1 MENKSKK
8 SSNILLFGLSFNLIL
23 TLSTLGFTC
32 YSLQRLDSRLTEV
45 ERNLKVVNSYE
56 YRLPNHEIV
65 KHASVHSPQ
74 DESQR
79 KEAVVKR
86 AADRPSM
93 CRKCRGVCSLNSK
106 GLKNNLTLET
116 SQERI
121 VCVEGRVG
129 PQGPPGLPGSP
140 GKKGR
145 KGTRGAPG
153 PQGKRGSRGLPGTP
167 GAAGPPGKSTKHE
180 TTPRNGRQLE
190 SPHFIEKP
198 SSSVTVKEKQN
209 VTLSCKAAGFPPPVV
224 AWYKDGD
231 VIEQEEEEKRQYE
244 KINLELKEIQFKDH
258 GVYTCT
264 AENLLGSVQ
273 SSVNITVKVP
283 TKFITK
289 PKSSVIA
296 YKNWDTYLD
305 CDIFGYPSPVI
316 TWTRSLKQLPVGR
329 HVIDGNKLTIKNTT
343 EEDGGAYVCQGTN
356 ELGSV
361 MAVTWLFLKDA
372 VNPHIVSSPP
382 NQIKVPNVGDSV
394 KLNCSAR
401 GSPLP
406 KVRWF
411 KDGRRIISVAKHDG
425 GDLLTSEIVL
435 HRFKPADQGFYTCK
449 FENEKNGTAEANTTL
464 SFVNCGNPGSPLNG
478 QSLGSRYWTGES
490 ISFICFSGYRLI
502 GPASRMCLS
511 SGSWSGIQPSC
522 RRTCPP
528 LERLTNGHTHGQQ
541 FWEGKHVSFT
551 CNPGYWLKGS
561 SERHCQS
568 SGAWTGVQPSCI
580 DSVNCGDPG
589 SPSNGQKFGSR
600 YWKGESVLFICHTGY
615 HLIGPTTRTCLPSG
629 SWSAT
634 QPTCRRTCPPLESLK
649 NGHTHGQQYWEG
661 KRVSF
666 TCDPG
671 YWLKGSSE
679 RHCQSSGTWTG
690 VQPSCI
696 AFVNCG
702 NPGSPLNGQSLGSRY
717 WTGESVSFICLS
729 GYRLIGPASRMCLSS
744 GSWSGIQPSCR
755 RTCPPLERLTNGYTH
770 GQQYWE
776 GKHVSFTCNPGYWLK
791 GSSERRCQTSGAW
804 TGVQPLCIASINCG
818 DPGTPSNGQKLGS
831 RYWTGESVLFICQTG
846 YHLIGPTTRTCMRSG
861 SWSGIKPSCHRT
873 CPPLESLKNG
883 HTHGQQFWV
892 GKRVSFTCNPGY
904 WLRGSSERHCQTSGA
919 WTGVQP
925 SCIASVNCGDPGSPS
940 NGQRLG
946 YRYWADESVLFICR
960 TGYHLIGPTTRT
972 CLSSGSWSGTQPT
985 CRKTCTPLER
995 LKNGHTHGHQYWEGK
1010 LVSFTCN
1017 PGYWLR
1023 GSSERR
1029 CQTSGA
1035 WTGVQPSCIAF
1046 NAVFTNLG
1054 ASGRYGPTSLGSHYT
1069 GQDHDGQVALS
1080 SGIQQW
1086 TVPYTGDYR
1095 IEAIGAASGYDT
1107 KTDSALYRGRGAKM
1121 IGTFS
1126 LSKGEIIEI
1135 LVGQEG
1141 GINKVASTAGGGGGT
1156 FVVRGSNTPL
1166 IIAGGGGGM
1175 EYLPKRHAGCDAS
1188 TSTTGNPGYQSWSGG
1203 SNGHGAQT
1211 ADSGFSGG
1219 GGGGFLSNGR
1229 SSHRD
1234 FGGSMGKGGEGGK
1247 GFLQGGVGGR
1257 AAWNNVVGGFGGG
1270 GGASGS
1276 GGGGGGGGGYSGG
1289 SSGENKHDSCG
1300 GGGGSYN
1307 VGKNQQNECC
1317 YRAAGHGQVTI
1328 TLLL

>member
-1 MENKSKK
+1 MESKSKK
-8 SSNILLFGLSFNLIL
+8 SSNILLFGFSFNLIL
-23 TLSTLGFTC
+23 TLSSLGFTC
-32 YSLQRLDSRLTEV
+32 YSLHQLDSRLTEV
-45 ERNLKVVNSYE
+45 ERNLLVVNSYP
-56 YRLPNHEIV
+56 YPLANHEIV
-65 KHASVHSPQ
+65 KHALMDSPQ
-74 DESQR
+74 SESQM

-86 AADRPSM
+86 AADKPSM
-93 CRKCRGVCSLNSK
+93 CRKCRSVCSLNSN

-129 PQGPPGLPGSP
+129 PQGPPGPPGSP

-167 GAAGPPGKSTKHE
+167 GATGPPGKSTKHE

-190 SPHFIEKP
+190 SPHFIERP

-224 AWYKDGD
+224 AWYKDGN
-231 VIEQEEEEKRQYE
+231 VIDQEEEEKRQYE

-283 TKFITK
+283 TQFITK

-464 SFVNCGNPGSPLNG
+464 S
-478 QSLGSRYWTGES
+478 
-490 ISFICFSGYRLI
+490 
-502 GPASRMCLS
+502 
-511 SGSWSGIQPSC
+511 
-522 RRTCPP
+522 
-528 LERLTNGHTHGQQ
+528 
-541 FWEGKHVSFT
+541 
-551 CNPGYWLKGS
+551 
-561 SERHCQS
+561 
-568 SGAWTGVQPSCI
+568 
-580 DSVNCGDPG
+580 
-589 SPSNGQKFGSR
+589 
-600 YWKGESVLFICHTGY
+600 
-615 HLIGPTTRTCLPSG
+615 
-629 SWSAT
+629 
-634 QPTCRRTCPPLESLK
+634 
-649 NGHTHGQQYWEG
+649 
-661 KRVSF
+661 
-666 TCDPG
+666 
-671 YWLKGSSE
+671 
-679 RHCQSSGTWTG
+679 
-690 VQPSCI
+690 
-696 AFVNCG
+696 FVNCG

-1035 WTGVQPSCIAF
+1035 WTGVQPSCIGYRTCPPLESLKNGHTHGKQYWEGKHVSFTCNPGYRLVGASERHCQTSGAWTGDQPLCITF